1 MATIRKITLKSG
13 AITYEIQVKATDKGS
28 GKQITRSMRWKP
40 EPRMTPKKAEKE
52 VVVVADRFEK
62 EFVETLSSYNNGTDP
77 LKITFREMA
86 EKWLAKVKREHSLS
100 YYDKVERSL
109 VYICEKIGGYKL
121 KELTPGI
128 LQKFF
133 DEVDEREHR
142 IVTVTPLPTFRETL
156 SSYGFTYKNL
166 RYEYKIQSATLAF
179 ALQGKNI
186 SEEWAIKLCKAT
198 KIPFPKLFDINEEFV
213 PYAWETNNQIK
224 RTVRVVL
231 SLAKRNRY
239 VVENYAKAEYILYP
253 PKQKRQIRYMDDE
266 TSGKF
271 VEYLMNK
278 APLKD
283 RTALLLALLT
293 GFRRGELAGLEWGDI
308 DFDKNTIA
316 VNRSVVYLS
325 KYGIFEKQPKTQGSI
340 RVTTV
345 PQLLIDTLIEY
356 KKYWAELR
364 EACGDYMKPSQK
376 LFTKENGEMINP
388 ALLQQWL
395 KRIINK
401 MDIGY
406 YTLHSLRHT
415 NISIQLA
422 AGVPLVT
429 VSVRAGHSRT
439 STTSDIYSHIIQS
452 SDRQAAET
460 LNSIFSKKINQENK

>member
-13 AITYEIQVKATDKGS
+13 DITYEIQVKATDKGS

-40 EPRMTPKKAEKE
+40 ESGMTLKKAEKE
-52 VVVVADRFEK
+52 VVLVADRFEK
-62 EFVETLSSYNNGTDP
+62 EFIETLSSYNNGTDP
-77 LKITFREMA
+77 LRITFREMA
-86 EKWLAKVKREHSLS
+86 EKWLAKVKRENSLS
-100 YYDKVERSL
+100 YYAKVEYSL
-109 VYICEKIGGYKL
+109 GYICENIGGYKL

-128 LQKFF
+128 LQNFF
-133 DEVDEREHR
+133 DAVDEREHR

-156 SSYGFTYKNL
+156 LSYGFTYTNL

-179 ALQGKNI
+179 ALNGKTV
-186 SEEWAIKLCKAT
+186 SEEWAVKLCKAT

-213 PYAWETNNQIK
+213 PYAWETNNHIK
-224 RTVRVVL
+224 RTVRAIL

-239 VVENYAKAEYILYP
+239 VVENYAKAEYISYP
-253 PKQKRQIRYMDDE
+253 PKHKTQIRYMDEE

-271 VEYLMNK
+271 VDYLMSK
-278 APLKD
+278 ASLRD
-283 RTALLLALLT
+283 RTAMLLALLT
-293 GFRRGELAGLEWGDI
+293 GFRRGELAGLEWRDI
-308 DFDKNTIA
+308 DFEKNTIS
-316 VNRSVVYLS
+316 VNRSVVYLG
-325 KYGIFEKQPKTQGSI
+325 KYGTFEKEPKTQGSI
-340 RVTTV
+340 RVVTV
-345 PQLLIDTLIEY
+345 PQILIDTLIEY
-356 KKYWAELR
+356 KKYWTDLR

-388 ALLQQWL
+388 GILRDWL
-395 KRIINK
+395 KRIIKK

-452 SDRQAAET
+452 SDRQAAEI
-460 LNSIFSKKINQENK
+460 LNNIFSKNIN